1 MVNQGRLIGGF
12 VALLGNQVE
21 NSGLI
26 STIRGSTALT
36 AADGITLNFDA
47 AGLIAIKVD
56 MAAYD
61 ALVHNSGVIEADG
74 GRVVMTAAAANQLLT
89 TVINTDGIVQ
99 ARTAEQKNG
108 QIIIDGG
115 DNGIT
120 RVAGSL
126 DASSS
131 AGTGGTIIATG
142 SHVLI
147 DEGAQLNATGATG
160 GGQILVGGGW
170 QGGDPTIRHA
180 LATVVAPG
188 AILDASATD
197 NGNGGTIVAW
207 SDVTNPLSVSRA
219 YGSFLAKGG
228 PNGGDGGRIE
238 TSGHWLDTA
247 GIDVTA
253 AAPEG
258 KGGLWLIDPTDLVLD
273 QNTLNGYADTL
284 DGGTDVLALADQDIT
299 TDPTAL
305 SLLLNLS
312 DSANSDPV
320 TFTLQADRNILLGTS
335 SGYSLFITSSSNP
348 LSVVLNADHDAS
360 KAGAVLLANTIIQT
374 NGGSITIGGGTDP
387 ATTPAY
393 GYTTDG
399 LLANF
404 LGQLTLPGVGIESST
419 LDAQGGTISIRG
431 VAAPA
436 GDVGLYIGNSTIQTA
451 AAGTITLNGDARS
464 WTGTLP
470 TSGNHNGVE
479 INSSTIAAE
488 NGAISITGYGANEQ
502 TGTSGGNNYGVYLIG
517 SEIYTDQ
524 GNITVTGYGGSSDGY
539 DNYGVFFGATN
550 MYTNYQTPD
559 ASYGTITIEGHG
571 GGNATSTSDS
581 NHGVFLTDGTWLEA
595 AGGVDIT
602 GFGGLGSG
610 QENTG
615 VRIEDSYLDTYKDN
629 YNESGT
635 YTGTSTGEISI
646 TGTGVERL
654 MVTALAMAYTCLT
667 VKYWQNKATLPSTA
681 QPARAAPVPHL
692 PECSWMVH
700 T

>member
-1 MVNQGRLIGGF
+1 
-12 VALLGNQVE
+12 
-21 NSGLI
+21 
-26 STIRGSTALT
+26 
-36 AADGITLNFDA
+36 
-47 AGLIAIKVD
+47 
-56 MAAYD
+56 
-61 ALVHNSGVIEADG
+61 
-74 GRVVMTAAAANQLLT
+74 
-89 TVINTDGIVQ
+89 
-99 ARTAEQKNG
+99 
-108 QIIIDGG
+108 
-115 DNGIT
+115 
-120 RVAGSL
+120 VAGSL

-502 TGTSGGNNYGVYLIG
+502 TGTSGGKQLRRL
-517 SEIYTDQ
+517 
-524 GNITVTGYGGSSDGY
+524 
-539 DNYGVFFGATN
+539 
-550 MYTNYQTPD
+550 PD
-559 ASYGTITIEGHG
+559 
-571 GGNATSTSDS
+571 
-581 NHGVFLTDGTWLEA
+581 
-595 AGGVDIT
+595 
-602 GFGGLGSG
+602 
-610 QENTG
+610 
-615 VRIEDSYLDTYKDN
+615 R
-629 YNESGT
+629 
-635 YTGTSTGEISI
+635 
-646 TGTGVERL
+646 
-654 MVTALAMAYTCLT
+654 
-667 VKYWQNKATLPSTA
+667 
-681 QPARAAPVPHL
+681 
-692 PECSWMVH
+692 
-700 T
+700 